1 MYDSREAARFIDT
14 HSSFLVLGHREPDG
28 DCIASQ
34 LAVASLLAALGKSA
48 TVYSAGPFDRPE
60 ISAFRDRFAS
70 TIPDSRMAG
79 AAAIIVDCST
89 PDRTGALGG
98 RIAGL
103 PCLVIDH
110 HASGEAFGSA
120 RYVDAAAPSTT
131 MLVHPLMDDMGIT
144 PDAEAARLI
153 LFGLCTDTGFFR
165 HLAVNGPGTFRAVAR
180 LVDLGT
186 STAEVY
192 MMVYGRR
199 ELSSRKLLAEMLT
212 RVESHWADRLLMT
225 WQTVADR
232 DRCAVV
238 QRGEDDLYRLLQ
250 TIRGNIVVAHIK
262 EEREGFFS
270 VGLRSNT
277 TLNVGAIAA
286 SFGGGGHKQA
296 AGFDIAGTIDSVKKA
311 LLDTFAPLLA
321 EV

>member
-1 MYDSREAARFIDT
+1 MYDSREAASFIGS
-14 HSSFLVLGHREPDG
+14 HSSFLVLGHKEPDG
-28 DCIASQ
+28 DCVASQ
-34 LAVASLLAALGKSA
+34 LAVASLLATLGKSA
-48 TVYSAGPFDRPE
+48 TVHSAGPFDRPE
-60 ISAFRDRFAS
+60 ISAFEDRFTS

-89 PDRTGALGG
+89 PDRIGPLGG

-103 PCLVIDH
+103 PCLLIDH
-110 HASGEAFGSA
+110 HASGEAFGSS

-131 MLVHPLMDDMGIT
+131 MLVQQLMDDMGVT
-144 PDAEAARLI
+144 PDAEASRLL

-165 HLAVNGPGTFRAVAR
+165 HLAVNGPDTFRAVAR

-199 ELSSRKLLAEMLT
+199 ELASRKLLGEMLA
-212 RVESHWADRLLMT
+212 RVESHWGDRLLVT
-225 WQTVADR
+225 WQTVEDR
-232 DRCAVV
+232 DRLAVA

-250 TIRGNIVVAHIK
+250 TIKGNIVVAHIK
-262 EEREGFFS
+262 EEREGAYS

-296 AGFDIAGTIDSVKKA
+296 AGFDIAGTLDSVRNA
-311 LLDTFAPLLA
+311 LLDTFAPLLS
-321 EV
+321 ER